1 MLLCVL
7 VLLGIVF
14 ILFYIGLDY
23 RLKLYT
29 GYWTVWW
36 AKQVFYVIKSFF
48 VCIVT
53 GCKIVLRWM
62 RLYKGD
68 I

>member
-1 MLLCVL
+1 MILWILL
-7 VLLGIVF
+7 VF
-14 ILFYIGLDY
+14 VVILFYIGLDY

-29 GYWTVWW
+29 VYNTTWW
-36 AKQVFYVIKSFF
+36 AKQIFCVIKSFF
-48 VCIVT
+48 VCVIT

>member
-1 MLLCVL
+1 MILWI
-7 VLLGIVF
+7 LLGIIV
-14 ILFYIGLDY
+14 ILFYIGLYY

-29 GYWTVWW
+29 VYNTTWW
-36 AKQVFYVIKSFF
+36 AKQVFYVIKLFF